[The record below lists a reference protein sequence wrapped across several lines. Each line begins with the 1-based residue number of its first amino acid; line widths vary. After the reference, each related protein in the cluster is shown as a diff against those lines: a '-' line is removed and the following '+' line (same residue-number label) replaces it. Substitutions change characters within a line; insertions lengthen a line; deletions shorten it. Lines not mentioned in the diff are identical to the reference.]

1 MVSYTGCEN
10 CGNPIHFVS
19 VLANT
24 ISSSNLL
31 VASHFIITIQIFQTM
46 ESLGIS
52 LEDATKV
59 MTVSTA
65 FRNAQTSATA
75 TQGDGGSSSTSTS
88 AIGAVDELTSR
99 LNLADLLRGGGGR
112 SRSPSPEG
120 SIYGTPT
127 STSGS
132 NIQIS
137 ELTRNESVDSL
148 VQSRMAK
155 NGQRSTTK
163 ASNKPQQQQ
172 QARGRKRALADK
184 TTEKRDSNVMIDEQ
198 SKQKQSASAAAAA
211 SDLDVKNKMLNAK
224 RSKAEGN
231 NKKPSSASR
240 AKSPEGG
247 LGVARGKRASAVAP
261 REESPSSKRARTRSE
276 TEESIPDILR

>member
-1 MVSYTGCEN
+1 
-10 CGNPIHFVS
+10 
-19 VLANT
+19 
-24 ISSSNLL
+24 
-31 VASHFIITIQIFQTM
+31 
-46 ESLGIS
+46 
-52 LEDATKV
+52 

-65 FRNAQTSATA
+65 FRNAQTLATA
-75 TQGDGGSSSTSTS
+75 TNTTQGDGGSSSTSSS
-88 AIGAVDELTSR
+88 AIGAIDELTSR

-112 SRSPSPEG
+112 SRSPSPDG
-120 SIYGTPT
+120 SIYDTPT

-148 VQSRMAK
+148 HSRISK
-155 NGQRSTTK
+155 NGPRSTTK

-198 SKQKQSASAAAAA
+198 SKQKQSASSSSAGATA

-247 LGVARGKRASAVAP
+247 LGVARGKRASTSLP

>member
-1 MVSYTGCEN
+1 
-10 CGNPIHFVS
+10 
-19 VLANT
+19 
-24 ISSSNLL
+24 
-31 VASHFIITIQIFQTM
+31 M

-65 FRNAQTSATA
+65 FRNAQTLATA
-75 TQGDGGSSSTSTS
+75 TNTTQGDGGSSSTSTS
-88 AIGAVDELTSR
+88 AIGAIDELTSR

-112 SRSPSPEG
+112 SRSPSPDG

-198 SKQKQSASAAAAA
+198 SKQKQSASSSSAAV

-247 LGVARGKRASAVAP
+247 LGVARGKRASTSLP

>member
-1 MVSYTGCEN
+1 
-10 CGNPIHFVS
+10 
-19 VLANT
+19 
-24 ISSSNLL
+24 
-31 VASHFIITIQIFQTM
+31 M

-65 FRNAQTSATA
+65 FRNAQTLATA
-75 TQGDGGSSSTSTS
+75 TNTTQGDGGSSSTSTS
-88 AIGAVDELTSR
+88 AIGAIDELTSR

-112 SRSPSPEG
+112 SRSPSPDG

-148 VQSRMAK
+148 HSRISK
-155 NGQRSTTK
+155 NGPRSTTK

-198 SKQKQSASAAAAA
+198 SKQKQSASSSSAAA

-247 LGVARGKRASAVAP
+247 LGVARGKRASTSLP